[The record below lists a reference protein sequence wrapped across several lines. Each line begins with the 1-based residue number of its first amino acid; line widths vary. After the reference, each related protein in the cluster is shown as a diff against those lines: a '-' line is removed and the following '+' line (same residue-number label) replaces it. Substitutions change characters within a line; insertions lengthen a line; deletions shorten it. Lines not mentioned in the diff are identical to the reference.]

1 MSCVDEKDADGS
13 AVPLLLYSGQGTHP
27 TGLLAGGAFAP
38 HKRFRPRRKPCAGR
52 IHFAQALKYQ
62 KVEPPF
68 GCPLVLGSV
77 DKIDTMIKRK
87 HKYGRSK
94 LNLNRKVF

>member
-1 MSCVDEKDADGS
+1 MLTKKMQMGVLSRFFFTAAKESTPPAFWP
-13 AVPLLLYSGQGTHP
+13 AVLLRRTSV
-27 TGLLAGGAFAP
+27 FA
-38 HKRFRPRRKPCAGR
+38 RGENLGAGR